1 MKFKDFVTSQ
11 TEIVERYLDKYL
23 KPSNGEPPQITRA
36 MRYSVLGGGKRIRPV
51 MCILAY
57 RSAGGRAH
65 VVYPV
70 ACAVEL
76 IHGFSLIHDDLP
88 CMDDDDYRRGRLTCH
103 KKFGEAVAV
112 LAGDALVARAFE
124 ILADDA
130 VSRPGQMSTMTKM
143 TGELARSIGTSGM
156 IGGQVMDLLS
166 EGKKVPLSTV
176 RYIHSSKTGCLIAA
190 TLRFGGALGGA
201 PPAMMRA
208 LTRYGN
214 QIGLAFQIRDDVLG
228 ATSTLKRLGK
238 RPGGDAK
245 KKKATYPGVIG
256 LEESRLELE
265 RLGKLAKREC
275 GRLGSQGAMFEE
287 LADFVCR
294 RTS

>member
-1 MKFKDFVTSQ
+1 MKFEDFATSQ
-11 TEIVERYLDKYL
+11 AVIVERHLDGYL
-23 KPSNGEPPQITRA
+23 KASKNQPPQITKA
-36 MRYSVLGGGKRIRPV
+36 MRYAVLGGGKRIRPV

-57 RSAGGRAH
+57 RSAGGRAR
-65 VVYPV
+65 VVYPL

-76 IHGFSLIHDDLP
+76 IHSFSLIHDDLP

-124 ILADDA
+124 ILASA
-130 VSRPGQMSTMTKM
+130 AAARPEQMSLMTKM

-156 IGGQVMDLLS
+156 IGGQVLDLLS
-166 EGKKVPLSTV
+166 EGKKVPISTV
-176 RYIHSSKTGCLIAA
+176 RHIHSSKTGCLIAA

-201 PPAMMRA
+201 TPSMVRA
-208 LTRYGN
+208 LTRYGDH
-214 QIGLAFQIRDDVLG
+214 IGLAFQIRDDVLG
-228 ATSTLKRLGK
+228 ETSTLKQLGK

-245 KKKATYPGVIG
+245 KRKATYPGVIG
-256 LEESRLELE
+256 LEKSRRELE
-265 RLGKLAKREC
+265 RLGGLAKREC

-287 LADFVCR
+287 LADFVCHR
-294 RTS
+294 HS

>member
-1 MKFKDFVTSQ
+1 MTLENFVASQ
-11 TEIVERYLDKYL
+11 AAIVERRLDAYL
-23 KPSNGEPPQITRA
+23 KPSKSRSPQITRA

-51 MCILAY
+51 MCVLAY
-57 RSAGGRAH
+57 RSAGGRGSA
-65 VVYPV
+65 VYPV

-76 IHGFSLIHDDLP
+76 IHTFSLIHDDLP

-103 KKFGEAVAV
+103 KKFGEALAV

-124 ILADDA
+124 ILAFA
-130 VSRPGQMSTMTKM
+130 AAARPGNMRIMTRM

-156 IGGQVMDLLS
+156 IGGQVLDLLS
-166 EGKKVPLSTV
+166 EGKNVPISTV
-176 RYIHSSKTGCLIAA
+176 RHIHSSKTGRLITA

-201 PPAMMRA
+201 TPTMMRA
-208 LTRYGN
+208 LTRYGDH
-214 QIGLAFQIRDDVLG
+214 IGLAFQIRDDVLG

-238 RPGGDAK
+238 RPGGDAR
-245 KKKATYPGVIG
+245 KKKATYPGVMG
-256 LEESRLELE
+256 LEESSRELE
-265 RLGKLAKREC
+265 RIGDLAKKEC
-275 GRLGSQGAMFEE
+275 GHLGARGAMFEE